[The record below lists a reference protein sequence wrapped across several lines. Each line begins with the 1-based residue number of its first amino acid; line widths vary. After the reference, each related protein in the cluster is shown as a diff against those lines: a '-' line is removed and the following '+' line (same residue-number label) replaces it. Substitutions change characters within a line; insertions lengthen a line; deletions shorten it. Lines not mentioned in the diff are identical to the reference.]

1 MDSHLNEQVALVT
14 GASRG
19 IGKAIAERLGRSG
32 AFVAGTATTETGA
45 AGIEEYFRETGME
58 GGGFVLDISADDSVA
73 QLGDVL
79 KTAAI
84 TPSILVNNAGITRD
98 NLMLRMKRQEWDEV
112 INTNLNAVYR
122 LSKLCL
128 RNMVKARYGRI
139 INITS
144 VVALSGNPGQ
154 TNYAAAKSG
163 IIGFTRALARETGSR
178 GITVN
183 CIAPGFIDTD
193 MTATLADGQHDKLL
207 EQIPLGRL
215 GLAEDIAYAV
225 EFIASPAAGY
235 ITGEVLN
242 VNGGMYMA

>member
-1 MDSHLNEQVALVT
+1 MDSPLKDQIALVT

-19 IGKAIAERLGRSG
+19 IGKAIAGRLGRSG
-32 AFVAGTATTETGA
+32 AFVAGTATTEAGA
-45 AGIEEYFRETGME
+45 AGIEEFFKQTGID
-58 GGGFVLDISADDSVA
+58 GRGFVLDISADDSVGA
-73 QLGDVL
+73 LDEVL
-79 KTAAI
+79 KAAAI
-84 TPSILVNNAGITRD
+84 APSILVNNAGITRD
-98 NLMLRMKRQEWDEV
+98 NLMLRMKQQEWDEV

-128 RNMVKARYGRI
+128 RNMIKSRYGRI

-193 MTATLADGQHDKLL
+193 MTANLASGQREKLL

-215 GLAEDIAYAV
+215 GLADDVAYAV
-225 EFIASPAAGY
+225 EFIASAAAGY

>member
-1 MDSHLNEQVALVT
+1 MDSHLKEQVVLVT

-19 IGKAIAERLGRSG
+19 IGKAIAGRLGRSG

-45 AGIEEYFRETGME
+45 AGIEAFFRETGIE
-58 GGGFVLDISADDSVA
+58 GRGFVLDISADDSVA
-73 QLGDVL
+73 RLDEVM
-79 KTAAI
+79 KAASLA
-84 TPSILVNNAGITRD
+84 PSILVNNAGITRD
-98 NLMLRMKRQEWDEV
+98 NLVLRMKQQEWDEV

-128 RNMVKARYGRI
+128 RNMIKARYGRI

-154 TNYAAAKSG
+154 TNYVAAKSG
-163 IIGFTRALARETGSR
+163 IIGFTRALAKETGSR

-193 MTATLADGQHDKLL
+193 MTAKLAAGQREKLL

-215 GLAEDIAYAV
+215 GLADDVAHAV